1 MNGEHVGFHFVLWL
15 PPQVDEA
22 ALVAAL
28 REAGVF
34 VEGLR
39 EFTRSSLAAS
49 ASAPALVVGYA
60 ALDDARLPQ
69 IATRIAAHVW
79 AAVAAAA

>member
-1 MNGEHVGFHFVLWL
+1 MNGEHAGFHFVLWL
-15 PPQVDEA
+15 PPQMDEA

-49 ASAPALVVGYA
+49 ASALVVGYA
-60 ALDDARLPQ
+60 ALDDARLLQ
-69 IATRIAAHVW
+69 IATRIAAI
-79 AAVAAAA
+79 AA

>member
-1 MNGEHVGFHFVLWL
+1 M
-15 PPQVDEA
+15 
-22 ALVAAL
+22 AAL

-39 EFTRSSLAAS
+39 EFTRSSLA

>member
-1 MNGEHVGFHFVLWL
+1 M
-15 PPQVDEA
+15 
-22 ALVAAL
+22 AAL

-49 ASAPALVVGYA
+49 APALVVGYA
-60 ALDDARLPQ
+60 ALDDALLLQ
-69 IATRIAAHVW
+69 IATRIAAI
-79 AAVAAAA
+79 AV